1 MKWLTLA
8 GVVCV
13 LGLSP
18 IVAAQGTGGT
28 AVQTAAQKP
37 GDAKQAENPDAMFMR
52 TAAMSSTAEVAHG
65 QLASKNA
72 ANEEVR
78 KFGQRMVEDHTKA
91 STELKGL
98 ASKQQVT
105 LPAQLDQKHQAM
117 QDKLSKMKGD
127 EFDRAY
133 MQHMVGA
140 HKDAVSL
147 FEQES
152 KNGKDAETRAWA
164 AKTLPVVQE
173 HLKMATDINAKVGK
187 GGKQ

>member
-28 AVQTAAQKP
+28 AGQTAAQKP
-37 GDAKQAENPDAMFMR
+37 GEAKQADNPDAMFMG
-52 TAAMSSTAEVAHG
+52 TAAMSSMAEVAHG
-65 QLASKNA
+65 QLAGKNA
-72 ANEEVR
+72 ANDEVR
-78 KFGQRMVEDHTKA
+78 KFGQRMVDDHTKA
-91 STELKGL
+91 NTDLKAL
-98 ASKQQVT
+98 ASKKQVT
-105 LPAQLDQKHQAM
+105 LPAALDQKHQAM

-140 HKDAVSL
+140 HKEAVSL

-152 KNGKDAETRAWA
+152 KNGKDAEARAWA

-187 GGKQ
+187 GAKQ